1 MYVNFAPSKA
11 SFSVQLSQVTLIDP
25 SSEFHQ
31 QTVDIAIEN
40 GAIQSITPATIGD
53 SEVFV
58 SPGWVDCFAD
68 YREPGYEQKE
78 TIDTGLKAAAAG
90 GFTEVLLAPNTQPA
104 ISTKSIVQYV
114 LQKGKGHVSQL
125 HPLGAVSKDIEGKS
139 LAEMLDMH
147 AQGAVA
153 FTDGWQ
159 PIQNAGLLMKALEY
173 VRAFDGV
180 ILQIPEDKNLSAGGL
195 MHEGPLSTLLGLSGI
210 PEEAE
215 TLMVHRDI
223 EMLRYA
229 KSRLHLTGISTAAS
243 VQMIRAAKAEGLDL
257 TCSVTPYHLA
267 LTDEALKNYES
278 NFKTSPPLRPEK
290 DRQALIAALADGT
303 IDCIAT
309 HHRPQDWDAMQ
320 KELEYAGWGMALQE
334 VAFPMIWEAVKDKV
348 SLERLVDAL
357 SVRPRAIF
365 GLPAAGIAAN
375 GTANLTIFTTKSG
388 TPNPANSFSLAYN
401 NPFKGR
407 SFSAAVNGVVRA
419 GQAYFNQD

>member
-1 MYVNFAPSKA
+1 M
-11 SFSVQLSQVTLIDP
+11 QLSQVTIIDP
-25 SSEFHQ
+25 SSAYHR
-31 QTVDIAIEN
+31 QTVDISIEN
-40 GAIQSITPATIGD
+40 GSIQSITPAAKSDNET
-53 SEVFV
+53 FV
-58 SPGWVDCFAD
+58 SPGWVDGFAD

-78 TIDTGLKAAAAG
+78 TIETGLKAAAAG
-90 GFTEVLLAPNTQPA
+90 GFTDVLLAPNTQPA

-114 LQKGKGHVSQL
+114 LQKGIGYVSAL

-159 PIQNAGLLMKALEY
+159 PIQNAGLMLKALEY

-223 EMLRYA
+223 ELLRYA
-229 KSRLHLTGISTAAS
+229 HSRLHLTGISTAAS
-243 VQMIRAAKAEGLDL
+243 VKMIRAAKAEGLDI

-267 LTDEALKNYES
+267 LTDEMLKGYES
-278 NFKTSPPLRPEK
+278 YYKTSPPLRPEK
-290 DRQALIAALADGT
+290 DRQALIEGLADGT

-309 HHRPQDWDAMQ
+309 HHRPQDWDAVN

-334 VAFPMIWEAVKDKV
+334 VAFPLLYEAVKEKV
-348 SLERLVDAL
+348 SLERLIDAL
-357 SVRPRAIF
+357 AIRPRKIF
-365 GLPAAGIAAN
+365 GLPQASIAEKDS
-375 GTANLTIFTTKSG
+375 ANLTIFTTAG
-388 TPNPANSFSLAYN
+388 GNQNAAVNSFSMAYN
-401 NPFKGR
+401 NPFKGKD
-407 SFSAAVNGVVRA
+407 FSAAVRGIVRENK
-419 GQAYFNQD
+419 AYFNKN